1 MTDNG
6 EKAKTERANYAR
18 WEATISA
25 APEGEIIAQAEDAA
39 GNLEPLPTAYPS
51 STVSLSSCRR
61 ADRETWVNP
70 AGDFRLCL
78 AV

>member
-39 GNLEPLPTAYPS
+39 GNLEPLS
-51 STVSLSSCRR
+51 HRVSVEHGHS
-61 ADRETWVNP
+61 E
-70 AGDFRLCL
+70 
-78 AV
+78 